1 MNSATLS
8 NLEFAEAQLAKYEAL
23 YKQQPELRSAGFF
36 KESFQAIRDEA
47 KRDEALAKAE
57 LSSELIDFRF
67 LGPRAEHGSMPLG
80 QFLEVMDPINR
91 GLNKAA
97 FRLRY
102 GKEAHRV
109 GNDIKDTLN
118 LKMSGIGY
126 GSTRVFVTGDNR
138 TDLAGNQLLSQTLTQ
153 TFGLLNAT
161 SENFYDYVDAI
172 GSAAARNFGEALH
185 NTKKHGL
192 SAEFTWKRD
201 RNPLRWQG
209 RSAEIDRVL
218 ELIETTNDPDQYEQD
233 LNGLVA
239 TIADT
244 GVIYIRQDGAKI
256 KIRYPMKLIK
266 DAEQLNVNQ
275 NVVLHV
281 RTSRFYDAVVRRHVY
296 QHTLLSVK

>member
-1 MNSATLS
+1 MNAATLS

-23 YKQQPELRSAGFF
+23 HKQQPGLRSVGFF
-36 KESFQAIRDEA
+36 KDSFQIIRDEA

-57 LSSELIDFRF
+57 LSNELIDFRF
-67 LGPRAEHGSMPLG
+67 LGPRADNGSMPLG
-80 QFLEVMDPINR
+80 QFLEVLDPINR

-97 FRLRY
+97 YRLRY

-109 GNDIKDTLN
+109 GDDIKDTLN

-126 GSTRVFVTGDNR
+126 GSTRVFVTADNR
-138 TDLAGNQLLSQTLTQ
+138 TDLAGNQLLTDTLTQ

-161 SENFYDYVDAI
+161 GENFYDYVDAI
-172 GSAAARNFGEALH
+172 GSAAARKFGEALR

-201 RNPLRWQG
+201 RNPLSWQG
-209 RSAEIDRVL
+209 RTAEIDRVL
-218 ELIETTNDPDQYEQD
+218 ELIKTTNDPDQFEQD
-233 LNGLVA
+233 LEGVVA

-244 GVIYIRQDGAKI
+244 GVIHIRTGGNKV

-266 DAEQLNVNQ
+266 EAEQLNVNQ
-275 NVVLHV
+275 QVALHV
-281 RTSRFYDAVVRRHVY
+281 STSKFYDAVARRNVFK
-296 QHTLLSVK
+296 HTLMSVK